1 MNRPKLERLKG
12 QIMTD
17 VITLS
22 KTESQIIDIIAAQA
36 MIDAGILTAQT
47 KLADL
52 ALDSLM
58 MVEVVFGLEEAFD
71 VSIPFNANT
80 NVPEFDLSS
89 ISSIATAIDAMR
101 A

>member
-1 MNRPKLERLKG
+1 
-12 QIMTD
+12 MTD
-17 VITLS
+17 AITFS

-36 MIDAGILTAQT
+36 MIDPASLTAET

-71 VSIPFNANT
+71 VTIPFNANT
-80 NVPEFDLSS
+80 NAPEFDLTS
-89 ISSIATAIDAMR
+89 IASIATAIDAMR
-101 A
+101 G

>member
-1 MNRPKLERLKG
+1 
-12 QIMTD
+12 MTD
-17 VITLS
+17 VIALS
-22 KTESQIIDIIAAQA
+22 ETESQIIAIIAAQA
-36 MIDAGILTAQT
+36 MIDPSSLSAQT

-58 MVEVVFGLEEAFD
+58 MVEVVFGLEECFD

-80 NVPEFDLSS
+80 NTPEFDLTS
-89 ISSIATAIDAMR
+89 IASIATAIDALR

>member
-1 MNRPKLERLKG
+1 
-12 QIMTD
+12 MTD
-17 VITLS
+17 VITFS
-22 KTESQIIDIIAAQA
+22 KTESQIIEIIAAQA
-36 MIDAGILTAQT
+36 MIDPVSLTAET

-71 VSIPFNANT
+71 VAIPFNANT
-80 NVPEFDLSS
+80 NAPEFDLTS
-89 ISSIATAIDAMR
+89 IRSIATAIDAMR

>member
-1 MNRPKLERLKG
+1 
-12 QIMTD
+12 MTD
-17 VITLS
+17 VISLS

-36 MIDAGILTAQT
+36 MIDPATLTAQT

-71 VSIPFNANT
+71 VAVPFNANT
-80 NVPEFDLSS
+80 NTPQFDLTS
-89 ISSIATAIDAMR
+89 ISSIATAIDALR

>member
-1 MNRPKLERLKG
+1 
-12 QIMTD
+12 MTD
-17 VITLS
+17 VIDV
-22 KTESQIIDIIAAQA
+22 TETERQIIAIIAAQA
-36 MIDAGILTAQT
+36 MIDPMGLGPHT

-80 NVPEFDLSS
+80 NVPEFDFT
-89 ISSIATAIDAMR
+89 SIASIAAAIQALR
-101 A
+101 PA

>member
-1 MNRPKLERLKG
+1 
-12 QIMTD
+12 MTA
-17 VITLS
+17 VSSLS

-36 MIDAGILTAQT
+36 MIDAATLSAQT

-80 NVPEFDLSS
+80 DAPEFDLT
-89 ISSIATAIDAMR
+89 SIASIAAAVDAMR

>member
-1 MNRPKLERLKG
+1 
-12 QIMTD
+12 MTD
-17 VITLS
+17 VISLS

-36 MIDAGILTAQT
+36 MIDATSLTAQT

-58 MVEVVFGLEEAFD
+58 MVEVVFALEEAFD

-80 NVPEFDLSS
+80 NAPEFDLTS

>member
-1 MNRPKLERLKG
+1 
-12 QIMTD
+12 MTD

-22 KTESQIIDIIAAQA
+22 KTESQIIGIIAAQA
-36 MIDAGILTAQT
+36 MIDAGTLSAQT

-71 VSIPFNANT
+71 IAIPFNANT
-80 NVPEFDLSS
+80 NSPEFDLTS
-89 ISSIATAIDAMR
+89 IFSIAAAIDALR

>member
-1 MNRPKLERLKG
+1 
-12 QIMTD
+12 MTD
-17 VITLS
+17 VISLS
-22 KTESQIIDIIAAQA
+22 KTESHIIDIIAAQA
-36 MIDAGILTAQT
+36 MLDPATLTAQT

-71 VSIPFNANT
+71 VAIPFNANT
-80 NVPEFDLSS
+80 NAPEFDLTS

-101 A
+101 

>member
-1 MNRPKLERLKG
+1 
-12 QIMTD
+12 MTD
-17 VITLS
+17 LIARS
-22 KTESQIIDIIAAQA
+22 KTEIQIIDIIAAQA
-36 MIDAGILTAQT
+36 MIDADTLTAQT

-71 VSIPFNANT
+71 VAIPFNANT
-80 NVPEFDLSS
+80 KGPEFDLTS
-89 ISSIATAIDAMR
+89 IASIATAIDALR